1 MTSLPLG
8 TEGTKAVLSQGIR
21 DVSRKGTFVHGH
33 SRDVV
38 GSAVHVYSSFRSG
51 GFGVCMRPGGGG
63 VWWVCLRGFEQP
75 VGGKRRVCSEVE
87 EAGWGAGFWSV

>member
-33 SRDVV
+33 SRGVV

-51 GFGVCMRPGGGG
+51 G
-63 VWWVCLRGFEQP
+63 
-75 VGGKRRVCSEVE
+75 
-87 EAGWGAGFWSV
+87 AGSA